1 MVTLNRI
8 YTRTGDD
15 GSTALGS
22 GERRRKDDPRVCAY
36 GEVDELNCAIGAAR
50 LACRA
55 DLALGDVEATLA
67 RVQND
72 LFDLGADLCV
82 PGDAGARP
90 RLRMAS
96 AQAKAIE
103 AEIDK
108 LNAGLQPLRSFVLPG
123 GTAAAV
129 ALHQARAICR
139 RAERGV
145 VALAALED
153 VNAAAIVY
161 VNRLSDYL
169 FVAARHANDQG
180 RGDTL
185 WVPGANQAGAV
196 T

>member
-1 MVTLNRI
+1 M
-8 YTRTGDD
+8 
-15 GSTALGS
+15 
-22 GERRRKDDPRVCAY
+22 
-36 GEVDELNCAIGAAR
+36 
-50 LACRA
+50 
-55 DLALGDVEATLA
+55 
-67 RVQND
+67 
-72 LFDLGADLCV
+72 
-82 PGDAGARP
+82 
-90 RLRMAS
+90 
-96 AQAKAIE
+96 
-103 AEIDK
+103 
-108 LNAGLQPLRSFVLPG
+108 RSFVLPG